1 MRQRYKLGIAV
12 MSYVV
17 SSGLLAKET
26 GTEKVQEPI
35 EAVKTEAA
43 TQPTTTPPEGVTPE
57 AAAQPTTASPEEV
70 TPEVA
75 AQPTTELPE
84 VVAPEPTTPPTNALA
99 TSSPNKMIL
108 GALAGGVAAALSSK
122 SSSTATTTSTAA
134 SGTLYYTEY
143 TAQYGLA
150 SINALS
156 LNDSGYTG
164 SGVKLAIVDSGIA
177 SSHSEFSGRTIY
189 GTDFTSTTGYA
200 SDGTGHGTF
209 VASIAAGNRDAIGMR
224 GVAYDATLYSYR
236 IINASGS
243 FTGVSTDAMEAAVYN
258 RHVTDGI
265 KVSNNSWGSSYAIT
279 STSAAYL
286 SSTAPLAIA
295 AAQAAV
301 SAGTIFVWAAGNNGL
316 AQPSVQAGLPYYVS
330 GLLGQWLAVVDVD
343 ASNTETSYTN
353 RCGVAATWCVTAPGS
368 AIYAAQSGGTYV
380 TYSGTSMAAPH
391 VSGVLATL
399 IQAFPSLTPAQI
411 VTRLTSTAS
420 LSSLTSYNGCTL
432 ATCGSATMSA
442 IFGYGLINSTDA
454 MSRIGSWVLPS
465 GKNYYSD
472 GTYVVS
478 TSSAVLPVGLPTSA
492 AQAIKNRDFVVFD
505 SFDGANFTV
514 KGSELFGQNNSV
526 KQSNLRYAPS
536 PSASTTTRSVKA
548 DFASAD
554 IIPGTDFRFSFAE
567 SQQGS
572 IAGNLSFWGNKAF
585 MMPTMDSGNP
595 SQRNYAGDFSMPLGE
610 KSTVNYFYELSQ
622 DGKLTANGFGLT
634 QTVFNKLKL
643 NFSAGIANDQSYAL
657 GYRSDKTVSKVYST
671 PLKMGARY
679 HLSDSWEVYGYVSSR
694 RVSDSESTNQSWGL
708 SQGAYSA
715 YSVGA
720 EWKREGG
727 DRFVAGLYQPE
738 SLTNGSLSL
747 VVPSGRKTDGTILWK
762 KEIFNVNDQVA
773 PGLFLAGKIPL
784 NSASH
789 NKPELRFQ
797 MQTNPQKHHSIDK
810 ASIDISWP
818 F

>member
-1 MRQRYKLGIAV
+1 MGRRYKLGVAV
-12 MSYVV
+12 VSYVF
-17 SSGLLAKET
+17 SAGLLAKET
-26 GTEKVQEPI
+26 GAEVVPEPI

-57 AAAQPTTASPEEV
+57 AAAQPTTASPEGV

-108 GALAGGVAAALSSK
+108 GAIAGGLAAALSSK

-164 SGVKLAIVDSGIA
+164 SGVKLAIVDTGIN
-177 SSHSEFSGRTIY
+177 SSHSEFSGRTISGY
-189 GTDFTSTTGYA
+189 DFSTGTGGYS
-200 SDGTGHGTF
+200 SDVNGHGTH
-209 VASIAAGNRDAIGMR
+209 VASIAAGNRDAVGMR
-224 GVAYDATLYSYR
+224 GVAYDASLYSYKLL
-236 IINASGS
+236 NDSGS
-243 FTGVSTDAMEAAVYN
+243 VTMTDALYASLFN
-258 RHVTDGI
+258 RHVTDSI
-265 KVSNNSWGSSYAIT
+265 KVSNNSWGSSTAIT
-279 STSAAYL
+279 ATSSAAL
-286 SSTAPLAIA
+286 SSAYPLGIA
-295 AAQAAV
+295 AMQAAV

-399 IQAFPSLTPAQI
+399 IQAFPALTPAQI

-420 LSSLTSYNGCTL
+420 LSGLTSYNGCTL

-454 MSRIGSWVLPS
+454 MSRIGSWVLPN

-478 TSSAVLPVGLPTSA
+478 TSSAVLPAGLPTSA

-548 DFASAD
+548 DFASAN

-657 GYRSDKTVSKVYST
+657 GYRSDKTVSKVHST

-679 HLSDSWEVYGYVSSR
+679 YLSDSWEVYGYVSSR

-784 NSASH
+784 NSASQ